1 MDDVQLKLSHKR
13 ISKCTSVSSRRL
25 NTDKNFAV
33 LKCQH
38 ISCPRLAEKL
48 LMQAR
53 DPAIGNQPDE
63 NIGQST

>member
-38 ISCPRLAEKL
+38 IRYPCLTEKP
-48 LMQAR
+48 LMQLR
-53 DPAIGNQPDE
+53 DSAIGNQPDE
-63 NIGQST
+63 NIGQRA